1 MERLSLRAI
10 CRVVKVSL
18 SWILKYISKLY
29 DEQPDDLNY
38 RRNKDNKG
46 QVKLQ
51 LIDSELDE
59 MWSFVGK
66 KKISS
71 GFG

>member
-1 MERLSLRAI
+1 LERLSLRAI